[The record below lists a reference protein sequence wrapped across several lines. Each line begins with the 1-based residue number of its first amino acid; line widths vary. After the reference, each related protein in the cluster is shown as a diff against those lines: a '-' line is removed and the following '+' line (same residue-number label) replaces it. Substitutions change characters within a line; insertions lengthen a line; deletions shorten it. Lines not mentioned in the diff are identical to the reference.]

1 MADISWLVLL
11 AGSSLVV
18 IGFAAAQLFDKYRF
32 PDYFILMALGLLLGS
47 GLLPLGGVDPREAVG
62 TIAPALR
69 SVALAFILFEGGLVL
84 HVRGMGKVWGMS
96 IVHTGVA
103 MALAI
108 LGMVLFATSFLGL
121 GLTAAAIIALAFCG
135 PSASID
141 MSMLSQLKVSD
152 RTRFTIV
159 MEGVMGNV
167 VAAVLVLLLVRVP
180 GATATMSTWT
190 SYIAYLVA
198 AVNVAYGVGRVW
210 VHLVGG
216 PQPRRFSFMTSVAL
230 AVGLYAIADGLLG
243 GNGWIAAFVFGLV
256 IGHHGVLKTRKPAHS
271 GAAGERGLQEFHG
284 ELVFLLRTFFF
295 LYLGLRVQVTGIT
308 ILAVVGALAFIGVF
322 YASRWPSTAILT
334 KVWRLPTRDS
344 RILHSTVARGMT
356 DTVLI
361 LFAIQVGVIPP
372 AEEALVT
379 NLLFLVILV
388 AALTSALLV
397 FRAERLAL
405 REPAP
410 SAGKA
415 KASPGGL
422 PRDLDRAMSE
432 FLADPLVQRGEFD

>member
-1 MADISWLVLL
+1 MVSGKENWER
-11 AGSSLVV
+11 VV
-18 IGFAAAQLFDKYRF
+18 
-32 PDYFILMALGLLLGS
+32 
-47 GLLPLGGVDPREAVG
+47 
-62 TIAPALR
+62 
-69 SVALAFILFEGGLVL
+69 
-84 HVRGMGKVWGMS
+84 
-96 IVHTGVA
+96 
-103 MALAI
+103 
-108 LGMVLFATSFLGL
+108 
-121 GLTAAAIIALAFCG
+121 
-135 PSASID
+135 
-141 MSMLSQLKVSD
+141 
-152 RTRFTIV
+152 TIV
-159 MEGVMGNV
+159 S
-167 VAAVLVLLLVRVP
+167 VL
-180 GATATMSTWT
+180 
-190 SYIAYLVA
+190 
-198 AVNVAYGVGRVW
+198 
-210 VHLVGG
+210 
-216 PQPRRFSFMTSVAL
+216 
-230 AVGLYAIADGLLG
+230 
-243 GNGWIAAFVFGLV
+243 
-256 IGHHGVLKTRKPAHS
+256 
-271 GAAGERGLQEFHG
+271 
-284 ELVFLLRTFFF
+284 
-295 LYLGLRVQVTGIT
+295 
-308 ILAVVGALAFIGVF
+308 LAVVGALAFIGVF